1 MMLTSRISRRSRLE
15 KNKRRIRRMKVDYNK
30 YVKDFYLEDG
40 LAIIS
45 CNVNGYYDIIDR
57 YSVEGYEWLNDS
69 FARFLES
76 NAFYIPFEYP
86 IVLEICGT
94 KFNRKQREVITETIH
109 DYYELK
115 LGDKQMELNDNT
127 RRIIT
132 FMVIAG
138 LFTLLF
144 TFVQGWQQDSFVVQF
159 ILIMLWFFI
168 WGLSDMVVTD
178 RSELKEDKMAI
189 AQLASTVVRFREE
202 FIDEPYDEFEQEK
215 IYQELK

>member
-1 MMLTSRISRRSRLE
+1 MLTSRISRRSRLE

-45 CNVNGYYDIIDR
+45 CNVNGYNDIIDR

>member
-45 CNVNGYYDIIDR
+45 CNVNGYNDIIDR

-202 FIDEPYDEFEQEK
+202 FSDEPYDEFEQEK

>member
-178 RSELKEDKMAI
+178 RSELKEEKMAI

-215 IYQELK
+215 IYQVLK

>member
-1 MMLTSRISRRSRLE
+1 MLKSRISRRSRLE

-138 LFTLLF
+138 LF
-144 TFVQGWQQDSFVVQF
+144 SNK
-159 ILIMLWFFI
+159 
-168 WGLSDMVVTD
+168 
-178 RSELKEDKMAI
+178 RA
-189 AQLASTVVRFREE
+189 
-202 FIDEPYDEFEQEK
+202 
-215 IYQELK
+215 

>member
-76 NAFYIPFEYP
+76 NAFYIPVEYP

-178 RSELKEDKMAI
+178 RSELKEEKMAI

>member
-45 CNVNGYYDIIDR
+45 CNVNGYNDIIDR

>member
-76 NAFYIPFEYP
+76 NAFYIPVEYP

-94 KFNRKQREVITETIH
+94 KLNRKQREVITETIH

-178 RSELKEDKMAI
+178 RSELKEEKMAI

>member
-1 MMLTSRISRRSRLE
+1 MLTSRISRRSRLE

>member
-1 MMLTSRISRRSRLE
+1 
-15 KNKRRIRRMKVDYNK
+15 MKVDYNK

-178 RSELKEDKMAI
+178 RSELKEEKIAI